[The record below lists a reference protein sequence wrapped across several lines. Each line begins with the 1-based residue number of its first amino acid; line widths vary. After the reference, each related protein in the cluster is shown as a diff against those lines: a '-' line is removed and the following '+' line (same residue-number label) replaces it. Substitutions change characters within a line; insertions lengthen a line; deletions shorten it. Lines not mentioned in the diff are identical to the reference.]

1 MTAVLIP
8 DFTSVRNHTERA
20 VYDAVASEASQHPGL
35 AHNPELLADVAC
47 VALNRLPPRYIRH
60 DVDFSFY
67 LTERERSENETAIA
81 EAVEFAFQFVQAKV
95 AMRARR

>member
-1 MTAVLIP
+1 MST
-8 DFTSVRNHTERA
+8 DFDSIHNHHERA
-20 VYDAVASEASQHPGL
+20 VFDAVL
-35 AHNPELLADVAC
+35 AVAPRFAHLGDPQIQADVAC

-67 LTERERSENETAIA
+67 LTERERNENEASIS
-81 EAVEFAFQFVQAKV
+81 EAVEFAYQFVQAKV